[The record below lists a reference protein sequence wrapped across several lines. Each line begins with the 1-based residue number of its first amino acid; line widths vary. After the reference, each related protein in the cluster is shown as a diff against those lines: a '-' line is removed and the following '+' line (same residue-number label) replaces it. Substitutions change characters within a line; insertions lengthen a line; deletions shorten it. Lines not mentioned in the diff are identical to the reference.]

1 MQDEILKLK
10 KTRYRTEKQAD
21 IAKQRSNKLKE
32 TLMHIRQTNEVQI
45 AYLSKFTKEISVMA
59 DEIARRVFLAFGVDA
74 EK

>member
-1 MQDEILKLK
+1 
-10 KTRYRTEKQAD
+10 
-21 IAKQRSNKLKE
+21 
-32 TLMHIRQTNEVQI
+32 MHIRQTNEVQI